1 MWVWYQEVFC
11 CQAIRINFGI
21 EKPRLIEAMDRIQSA
36 INDRLAD
43 G

>member
-1 MWVWYQEVFC
+1 MWVWYQEVLVR
-11 CQAIRINFGI
+11 QAIRINFAI